1 MPKLCPLTLITIA
14 SVRPDLIFLKEAAR
28 FEPVSAAAIQVQA
41 VACADYYKLLN
52 RNNGSEFFLNL
63 VGNNLNKRK
72 ADSSMPKVK
81 TVASICS
88 RSKS

>member
-52 RNNGSEFFLNL
+52 RNNGGEISLNFS
-63 VGNNLNKRK
+63 
-72 ADSSMPKVK
+72 A
-81 TVASICS
+81 TVVWLKCS
-88 RSKS
+88 GFHI